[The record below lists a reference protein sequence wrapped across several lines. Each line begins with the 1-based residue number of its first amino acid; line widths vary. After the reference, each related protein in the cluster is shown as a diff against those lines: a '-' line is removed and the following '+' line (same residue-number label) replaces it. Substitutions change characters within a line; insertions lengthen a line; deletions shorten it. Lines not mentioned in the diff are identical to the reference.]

1 MRIRPPR
8 DEDAEAVLAVCVARD
23 IADIGRPD
31 FTLEDVRAD
40 WATPGV
46 DPERDCFVVEDDDA
60 AIVAYALI
68 DHRAAMVSV
77 HPEAEGRG
85 IGTMLREALEARA
98 AERGQ
103 PPRQMVTASN
113 TAAVELLSNAGYRRA
128 HVYRRLAIADLTQA
142 PPAPEGPA
150 PRRFDLATEAQAMHQ
165 LVEAAFA
172 EIPGNVHEP
181 FDSWLAYVERTS
193 EPAYRL
199 AIDDGDGLAAA
210 IIGERWERDEGD
222 LGYVAMIAV
231 APRARGRGYGRILL
245 LALLDAFRADGLC
258 GAELSVAGA
267 NAPATGLY
275 ESVGMTESFRQE
287 RWER

>member
-60 AIVAYALI
+60 AIVGYAVI

-85 IGTMLREALEARA
+85 RDLLREAIEARA

-103 PPRQMVTASN
+103 PPRQTVTASN
-113 TAAVELLSNAGYRRA
+113 TAVAHLLGKRVTGCA
-128 HVYRRLAIADLTQA
+128 HASP
-142 PPAPEGPA
+142 PPAH
-150 PRRFDLATEAQAMHQ
+150 R
-165 LVEAAFA
+165 
-172 EIPGNVHEP
+172 
-181 FDSWLAYVERTS
+181 
-193 EPAYRL
+193 
-199 AIDDGDGLAAA
+199 
-210 IIGERWERDEGD
+210 
-222 LGYVAMIAV
+222 
-231 APRARGRGYGRILL
+231 
-245 LALLDAFRADGLC
+245 
-258 GAELSVAGA
+258 
-267 NAPATGLY
+267 
-275 ESVGMTESFRQE
+275 
-287 RWER
+287 